1 MNKKYRIFLLSAITL
16 LLIMVLLVLPKFGRV
31 AAVPNQNE
39 SSVGAVVTPSDGNKL
54 AETDTGKVKMESLT
68 MSMAKLMG
76 ALFVVVV
83 GIYGFLYLLRRMM
96 GSKLSANRNSRLIEV
111 LETTFVAQKKSVS
124 LVRFGDRAV
133 LLGITDGN
141 MTPLAE
147 LSAEET
153 VKILAESTMEKSAPG
168 FKNIL
173 QDARGKW
180 RALTIKRA
188 ASEIAAIDL
197 KRPETV

>member
-16 LLIMVLLVLPKFGRV
+16 LLIMVLLVLPKFGKV
-31 AAVPNQNE
+31 AAVPNQDE
-39 SSVGAVVTPSDGNKL
+39 SSIGAVMTPSNENKT
-54 AETDTGKVKMESLT
+54 AETAGNTVKMESMT
-68 MSMAKLMG
+68 MSMAKLLG

-96 GSKLSANRNSRLIEV
+96 GSKLSSNRNGRLIEV
-111 LETTFVAQKKSVS
+111 IETTFITQKKTVS
-124 LVRFGDRAV
+124 LVRFGDRAI

-147 LSAEET
+147 LSVEET
-153 VKILAESTMEKSAPG
+153 AKIMTEPTMDKSAPV

-173 QDARGKW
+173 QDARGKG
-180 RALTIKRA
+180 RALTIKKA
-188 ASEIAAIDL
+188 ASETVALDL